1 MKSVRISLLLII
13 GIFAPIFTYLYANQW
28 EIVNIYP
35 HDPQAFTQGIYYK
48 NGTMVESTGLY
59 GKSDIRITD
68 LKTGSI
74 KKSVK
79 NNPVVFAEGVC
90 EIAGTIYQLSWK
102 EQLIFTYTS
111 DLKLKATNKYPI
123 NEGWGC
129 TSDGTSL
136 IVSDGSN
143 KIRFL
148 NPKTL
153 KITKTLSIMNGFT
166 PVQRLNELEWINGS
180 LWANIWQTNSIIQI
194 DPKSGRVLRDID
206 FSRLNI
212 QIKKQQFQPIDVFN
226 GIAWVPERN
235 TFLVTGKLWP
245 SIFEV
250 KIHEK

>member
-1 MKSVRISLLLII
+1 MKSIRISLLLII
-13 GIFAPIFTYLYANQW
+13 GIFTPIFTYLYANQW

-35 HDPQAFTQGIYYK
+35 HDPNAFTQGLYYK
-48 NGTMVESTGLY
+48 NGTIVESTGLY

-79 NNPVVFAEGVC
+79 NSATVFAEGVC

-102 EQLIFTYTS
+102 EQLLFTYNKDLELEATS
-111 DLKLKATNKYPI
+111 RYPI
-123 NEGWGC
+123 QEGWGC
-129 TSDGTSL
+129 TTDGTSL
-136 IVSDGSN
+136 IVSDGTN
-143 KIRFL
+143 IIRFL

-153 KITKTLSIMNGFT
+153 AITKSLSVMNGFT
-166 PVQRLNELEWINGS
+166 PVKRLNELEWIKGS
-180 LWANIWQTNSIIQI
+180 LWANIWQTNSIVQI
-194 DPKSGRVLRDID
+194 DPKTGRVLRDVD
-206 FSRLNI
+206 FSRLKI
-212 QIKKQQFQPIDVFN
+212 RIKKQQVRPIDAFN

-235 TFLVTGKLWP
+235 TFLLTGKLWP

>member
-48 NGTMVESTGLY
+48 NGTIVESTGLY
-59 GKSDIRITD
+59 GKSDLRITD
-68 LKTGSI
+68 LKTGRI

-79 NNPVVFAEGVC
+79 NSPVVFGEGVC
-90 EIAGTIYQLSWK
+90 EITGTIYQLSWK
-102 EQLIFTYTS
+102 EQLIFSYSS
-111 DLKLKATNKYPI
+111 DLTLLAANKYPI
-123 NEGWGC
+123 KEGWGC

-143 KIRFL
+143 RIRFM

-153 KITKTLSIMNGFT
+153 AITKTLSVMNGFT
-166 PVQRLNELEWINGS
+166 PVHHLNELEWVNGS
-180 LWANIWQTNSIIQI
+180 LWANIWQSNSVVQI
-194 DPKSGRVLRDID
+194 DPNTGRILRNID
-206 FSRLNI
+206 FSPLKA
-212 QIKKQQFQPIDVFN
+212 QIVKQQTKPTDVFN

-245 SIFEV
+245 LIFEV